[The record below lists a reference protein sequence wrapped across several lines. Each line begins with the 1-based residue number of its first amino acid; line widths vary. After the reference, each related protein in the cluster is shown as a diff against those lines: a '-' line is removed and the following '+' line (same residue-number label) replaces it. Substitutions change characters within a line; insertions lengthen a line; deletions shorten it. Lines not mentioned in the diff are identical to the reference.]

1 MGSHPEFYVRLA
13 IQAIRHYLAEGVP
26 PPCPS
31 KLPDGMNRKSGV
43 FVSIKKRKNHELR
56 GCIGTVTPTQKNLA
70 EEIIHNAISAAT
82 RDPRF
87 EAISTN
93 ELDSLEF
100 SVDVLTPLEAIKDAS
115 ELDPKRYGL
124 SIRYEKQQ
132 GILLPDLEGI
142 DTAERQIELC
152 LKKGNIPKDCSYQM
166 YRFGV
171 ERYK

>member
-1 MGSHPEFYVRLA
+1 MDSHPHPFARLA
-13 IQAIRHYLAEGVP
+13 TQAIRHYLAEGAP
-26 PPCPS
+26 PSCPS
-31 KLPDGMNRKSGV
+31 KLPNGMDQKSGV
-43 FVSIKKRKNHELR
+43 FVSIKKKENRELR

-87 EAISTN
+87 AAISTN

-100 SVDVLTPLEAIKDAS
+100 SVDVLTPPEPVKDAS

-142 DTAERQIELC
+142 DTVEKQIELC
-152 LKKGNIPKDCSYQM
+152 LKKGNIPKDRPYQM
-166 YRFGV
+166 YRFEV